1 MTTLA
6 YYLLMPHTC
15 ACVAQSPV
23 IVAKSPIRFAQS
35 PFNELAQ
42 LHTGTRT
49 YCTYT
54 VYMSLCRVLV
64 GVAQSS
70 AIVA

>member
-23 IVAKSPIRFAQS
+23 IVAKSPV
-35 PFNELAQ
+35 NEFAQ

-54 VYMSLCRVLV
+54 VHMSLCRVLV